1 MAQDEQ
7 DQRAR
12 STGSTGSTTGT
23 GARTEQHEVAGAGGD
38 DASATGRSPGLQWSF
53 RALGVVLA
61 GAVYVAL
68 GSADLSADGRVVA
81 AVGTLMAIWWM
92 TEAMSLSATALLPI
106 VLFPPLTGLGIDDA
120 TAPYADPIVFL
131 FLGGFLIAIA
141 MQKWDLHR
149 RIALLTLR
157 RVGTQPRRIVLGMMI
172 ATAFLSMWVSNTA
185 TTLMMLPIGISVLSL
200 VVENTGRKGSG
211 PEEGATA
218 EALHDG
224 TAVSDLVEDRD
235 VRLFGVALLLSIA
248 WAASIGGLGTLLG
261 SPPNAIVAG
270 YIGTELG
277 TDIGFLQWMLLGVPI
292 VVVFLALAWL
302 VVTRVIFCFDLA
314 ELPGG
319 EELINDQIAD
329 LGPMSR
335 GEKIVLAVFAGAA
348 FLWIVP
354 GVLSS
359 VGAVADAAPWLG
371 SLDDTVI
378 AVGAG
383 IVLFLIPA
391 DDRGTMT
398 LEWHDAEKGLPW
410 GVLLLFGGGLSLA
423 GAVAGSGLDQWF
435 GSQVGGLGVLPIV
448 LLLLAVVTLVLLLT
462 EVTSNTATAATFIP
476 ILGGVAVGIGVDP
489 TTLLIPAALAATCAF
504 MLPVGTPPNAIVFGT
519 GTVKITEMAR
529 GGAVLNVM
537 GAVLITLFTV
547 TIGPAALGLVI

>member
-7 DQRAR
+7 DPRSSSSTRA
-12 STGSTGSTTGT
+12 GT
-23 GARTEQHEVAGAGGD
+23 ERRDPGGEGGD
-38 DASATGRSPGLQWSF
+38 DAGTAGRPAGLQWAF
-53 RALGVVLA
+53 RALGLGLAAVVYL
-61 GAVYVAL
+61 AL
-68 GSADLSADGRVVA
+68 GSADLSEDGRVVA
-81 AVGTLMAIWWM
+81 SVGTLMAVWWI
-92 TEAMSLSATALLPI
+92 TEAMPLSATALLPI
-106 VLFPPLTGLGIDDA
+106 VLFPPLTLLSIDDA
-120 TAPYADPIVFL
+120 TMPYADPIVFL

-141 MQKWDLHR
+141 MQKWNLHR

-200 VVENTGRKGSG
+200 VVENSGRAGSG
-211 PEEGATA
+211 PEEGATSD
-218 EALHDG
+218 ALHSG

-270 YIGTELG
+270 YISSEIG

-292 VVVFLALAWL
+292 VVVFVALAWL
-302 VVTRVIFCFDLA
+302 AITRLIFRFDLA

-319 EELINDQIAD
+319 EELIDSQIAE
-329 LGPMSR
+329 LGAMSR
-335 GEKIVLAVFAGAA
+335 GEKVVLAVFAGAA

-354 GVLSS
+354 GLLSS
-359 VGAVADAAPWLG
+359 IDGLAAAAPWLG
-371 SLDDTVI
+371 TFDDTVI
-378 AVGAG
+378 AIGAG

-391 DDRGTMT
+391 DKNGTMT
-398 LEWHDAEKGLPW
+398 LEWQDAEKGLPW

-448 LLLLAVVTLVLLLT
+448 LLLFAVVVIVLLLT
-462 EVTSNTATAATFIP
+462 EVTSNTATAATFVP

-537 GAVLITLFTV
+537 GAVLITFFTV
-547 TIGPAALGLVI
+547 TIGPAVLGLVI

>member
-1 MAQDEQ
+1 MTQREQ
-7 DQRAR
+7 PDR
-12 STGSTGSTTGT
+12 TPTTS
-23 GARTEQHEVAGAGGD
+23 QPAGGD
-38 DASATGRSPGLQWSF
+38 GSAGDGGDGATGGRSPGTVWTF
-53 RALGVVLA
+53 RALGLVLA
-61 GAVYVAL
+61 GAVYLLL
-68 GSADLSADGRVVA
+68 GGADLSADGRVVA
-81 AVGTLMAIWWM
+81 AVGTLMAVWWM
-92 TEAMSLSATALLPI
+92 TEALPLSGTALLPI
-106 VLFPPLTGLGIDDA
+106 VLFPPLTALSIDDA

-141 MQKWDLHR
+141 MQKWNLHR

-200 VVENTGRKGSG
+200 VVENSHRGGGRAPGA
-211 PEEGATA
+211 EETA

-224 TAVSDLVEDRD
+224 ASVSDLVEDKD
-235 VRLFGVALLLSIA
+235 VKLFGVALLLSIA

-270 YIGTELG
+270 YLSSELG

-292 VVVFLALAWL
+292 VVVFIGLAWL
-302 VVTRVIFCFDLA
+302 IVTRLVFRFQLDEI
-314 ELPGG
+314 PGG
-319 EELINDQIAD
+319 DELIDSQIRD

-354 GVLSS
+354 GVLSNIDAIAS
-359 VGAVADAAPWLG
+359 AAPWLG
-371 SLDDTVI
+371 TFDDTVI
-378 AVGAG
+378 AIGAG

-391 DDRGTMT
+391 DDKGTMT
-398 LEWHDAEKGLPW
+398 LAWSDAEKGLPW

-423 GAVAGSGLDQWF
+423 GAVASSGLDQWF
-435 GSQVGGLGVLPIV
+435 GQQVGGLGALPIV
-448 LLLLAVVTLVLLLT
+448 LLLFAVVVIVLLLT
-462 EVTSNTATAATFIP
+462 EITSNTATAATFIP
-476 ILGGVAVGIGVDP
+476 VLGGVAVGIGVDP

-519 GTVKITEMAR
+519 GTVKIAEMVR
-529 GGAVLNVM
+529 GGAVLNVT
-537 GAVLITLFTV
+537 GAVLITFFTV
-547 TIGPAALGLVI
+547 VIGPFALGLVI